1 MISVIYGLQ
10 ECLSKTPIVWNL
22 VEMQTLI
29 EEVRVQPELPNNFPA
44 MLRPLGDKSL
54 DNLFQS
60 KMSLPQTITL
70 SLLKH

>member
-1 MISVIYGLQ
+1 
-10 ECLSKTPIVWNL
+10 
-22 VEMQTLI
+22 MQTLI

>member
-1 MISVIYGLQ
+1 MTSVIYGLQ
-10 ECLSKTPIVWNL
+10 ECFSKTPIAWNL

-29 EEVRVQPELPNNFPA
+29 EEVWVKPELPNEFPV